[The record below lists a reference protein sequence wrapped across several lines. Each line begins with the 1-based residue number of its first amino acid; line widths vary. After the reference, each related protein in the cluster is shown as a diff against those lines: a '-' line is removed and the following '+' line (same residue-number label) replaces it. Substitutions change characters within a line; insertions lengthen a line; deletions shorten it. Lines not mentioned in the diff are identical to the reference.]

1 LASISTSGDIDFVP
15 LGSSTQTTLSQK
27 AIRNRKNM
35 TLPVIPRRLFR
46 RL

>member
-1 LASISTSGDIDFVP
+1 VP
-15 LGSSTQTTLSQK
+15 LGSSTQTTPNQK

-35 TLPVIPRRLFR
+35 NLPVIPRRLFH